1 MSAGSDQL
9 GRGGA
14 ISNIEIADHDL
25 VVRIYAVAV
34 FFTPTKVEHNREK
47 TLNYTKTYQ
56 TTVEA
61 YCIIIPR

>member
-34 FFTPTKVEHNREK
+34 FFTPTKVEHNR
-47 TLNYTKTYQ
+47 
-56 TTVEA
+56 
-61 YCIIIPR
+61 